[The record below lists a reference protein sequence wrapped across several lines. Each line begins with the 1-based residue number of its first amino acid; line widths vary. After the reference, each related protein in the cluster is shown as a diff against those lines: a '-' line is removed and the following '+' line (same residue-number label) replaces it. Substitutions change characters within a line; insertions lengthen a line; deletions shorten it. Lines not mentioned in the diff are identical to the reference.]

1 MKNLWMRRRWFDFR
15 QGHGVYLIFLLS
27 FSNFV
32 LIFHRMLIERITA
45 LDEIFKELWLFVV
58 IFILIY
64 IPTAIL
70 IGYWHNRTQMR
81 VEITRMVRENP
92 MIARM
97 WRVLFEIQMG
107 KFSQDEVKELLEILK
122 SIEKKKKTSPKKDKN

>member
-1 MKNLWMRRRWFDFR
+1 MRRRWFDFR

-64 IPTAIL
+64 IPTAVL

>member
-1 MKNLWMRRRWFDFR
+1 
-15 QGHGVYLIFLLS
+15 
-27 FSNFV
+27 
-32 LIFHRMLIERITA
+32 MLIERITA

>member
-1 MKNLWMRRRWFDFR
+1 MRRRWFDFR

>member
-1 MKNLWMRRRWFDFR
+1 
-15 QGHGVYLIFLLS
+15 
-27 FSNFV
+27 
-32 LIFHRMLIERITA
+32 MLIERITA

-122 SIEKKKKTSPKKDKN
+122 SIEKRKKTSPKKDKN

>member
-1 MKNLWMRRRWFDFR
+1 
-15 QGHGVYLIFLLS
+15 
-27 FSNFV
+27 
-32 LIFHRMLIERITA
+32 MLIERITA
-45 LDEIFKELWLFVV
+45 LDDLFSDLWVFLV

-64 IPTAIL
+64 IPTAVL

-107 KFSQDEVKELLEILK
+107 KFSEDEVKEILEILK
-122 SIEKKKKTSPKKDKN
+122 SIEKGKKTSPKKDKN

>member
-1 MKNLWMRRRWFDFR
+1 MRRRWFDFR
-15 QGHGVYLIFLLS
+15 QGHGIYLIFLLS

-32 LIFHRMLIERITA
+32 LIFYRMLIERVTA
-45 LDEIFKELWLFVV
+45 LDDLFSDLWVFLV

-64 IPTAIL
+64 IPTAVL

-107 KFSQDEVKELLEILK
+107 KFSEDEVKEILEILK
-122 SIEKKKKTSPKKDKN
+122 SIEKGKKTSPKKDKN